1 MEQEEKKPTTLTGVD
16 LSQTASLLLPWTHDP
31 WGKLRPPLSE
41 EALCMSAE
49 LASAAYGMAIEPWVE
64 AGWRDVTIQVDG
76 ELTALPPNNPLS
88 AEWRKYWVRARLKP
102 VSALG
107 QMLGALRLSSSNNT
121 TGKAVVMLHPALD
134 GRYVVAIG
142 FMGTGSR
149 FYDWFSNFRMTT
161 QDGMHR
167 GFLELARQ
175 FEANEEK
182 ISFPETAE
190 ELGLEKLTLRDILQ
204 NMRSPNSR
212 FVLWVCGHSQGA
224 AMMQVYAHLK
234 MNETGISARNLIGYG
249 FASPTV
255 MAGRAVR
262 DPSAYP
268 LYNILNSDDLVPHC
282 GAAVHLGMCLK
293 YQATENLRKSCYN
306 WKRDEKSVQARLAI
320 RPVLWKMVDTPTC
333 IIGGMALLMAL
344 GRVSGADFLK
354 MLGLGGFLPL
364 DRALEKA
371 DAEDFVRGLNGMMA
385 AHELREM
392 DHTVVL
398 VFLTSLAQYAVE
410 SYEVEATDYI
420 LKPITAAALD
430 LKLPRILNRCMVE
443 SEEEVVIQ
451 SGGTTTRLRPNE
463 LHYVEIYDHHI
474 QFVTA
479 SGIMRSYGTLKA
491 VEDALPD
498 VFFRVNNQTIVN
510 LRFVTHV
517 GSNDTTVAGR
527 TFPISRGRRKEFL
540 SALHLAGMAE

>member
-134 GRYVVAIG
+134 GRYVVAVG

-161 QDGMHR
+161 QNGMHR

-255 MAGRAVR
+255 MAGRAVH

-268 LYNILNSDDLVPHC
+268 LYNVLNSDDLVPHC

-371 DAEDFVRGLNGMMA
+371 DAEDFVRGLNQKAAAAYESVTGHPIDMGQVSDEANAMQRIIDHFGLLSFIDAAKALMTCPHYMMA
-385 AHELREM
+385 HPEEGYIGTYFYIVMNGIQDFVPFIWRSGDPPRRMTVEQLPHDMVTQDMPGLYNRRLQKPDRRKHLPITRRDPRPGGDTRHHLPLLTAGTVQPNEKIYPVEDIELR
-392 DHTVVL
+392 
-398 VFLTSLAQYAVE
+398 
-410 SYEVEATDYI
+410 
-420 LKPITAAALD
+420 
-430 LKLPRILNRCMVE
+430 
-443 SEEEVVIQ
+443 
-451 SGGTTTRLRPNE
+451 
-463 LHYVEIYDHHI
+463 
-474 QFVTA
+474 
-479 SGIMRSYGTLKA
+479 
-491 VEDALPD
+491 
-498 VFFRVNNQTIVN
+498 
-510 LRFVTHV
+510 
-517 GSNDTTVAGR
+517 
-527 TFPISRGRRKEFL
+527 
-540 SALHLAGMAE
+540 